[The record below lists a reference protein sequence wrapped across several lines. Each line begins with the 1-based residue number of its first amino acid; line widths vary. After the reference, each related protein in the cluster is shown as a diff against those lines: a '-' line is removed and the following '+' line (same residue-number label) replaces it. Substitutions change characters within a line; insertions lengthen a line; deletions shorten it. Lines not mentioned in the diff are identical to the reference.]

1 MRNILE
7 KLNKNKKRVVTGTVL
22 GLLVLFCAVTGGI
35 PLLILVSLVCFFG
48 TKEYVEILKHKG
60 FLPSLNVILFNEA
73 AIISLIALKKYDGIM
88 FIITLGTI
96 LAFCSVLFK
105 GKQPY
110 IANVA
115 TTVLGALY
123 CAFMPVHV
131 ILIRQLNSDGM
142 GLLRVAFND
151 GLGFLILTFFVV
163 IFTDIG
169 AYYFGSKFGKNP
181 LAPVVSPKKTIEGS
195 IGGTL
200 TAILI
205 GIITGLFINLP
216 WYHSLIASIII
227 SAAAQLGDLS
237 ESLIKRDAGVKD
249 SGNTLP
255 GHGGFMD
262 RCDSFIFAAPI
273 AYYYFKFLV
282 VDKHFLFDLLKILK
296 IIH

>member
-1 MRNILE
+1 MKNILE

-22 GLLVLFCAVTGGI
+22 GLLVLFCAITGGI

-60 FLPSLNVILFNEA
+60 FLPSLNIILFNEA
-73 AIISLIALKKYDGIM
+73 AFIALIALKKYDAIL

-115 TTVLGALY
+115 TTVLGAIY
-123 CAFMPVHV
+123 CAFMPVHF

-142 GLLRVAFND
+142 GLLRVVFND
-151 GLGFLILTFFVV
+151 GLGFLMLTFFVV

-169 AYYFGSKFGKNP
+169 AYYFGSKFGKRP
-181 LAPVVSPKKTIEGS
+181 LAPVISPKKTIEGS

-200 TAILI
+200 TAII
-205 GIITGLFINLP
+205 FGIIIGWFINLP
-216 WYHSLIASIII
+216 WYHSFVASLII

-255 GHGGFMD
+255 GHGGFLD

-282 VDKHFLFDLLKILK
+282 IDKHYLLDLFKIF
-296 IIH
+296 HY